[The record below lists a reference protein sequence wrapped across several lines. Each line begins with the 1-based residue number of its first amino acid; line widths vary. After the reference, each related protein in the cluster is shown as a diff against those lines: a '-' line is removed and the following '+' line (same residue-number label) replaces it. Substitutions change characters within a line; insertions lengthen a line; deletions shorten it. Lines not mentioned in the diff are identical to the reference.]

1 MSFSRLRFDHYAREL
16 SLAIYDLSLESRT
29 PFHELTQDLRN
40 VVDKGRRDPVQP
52 VPNRKHFRHLDEKRQ
67 RRTMSETEGT
77 ATTLPTVDIAPAKPI
92 DTAPTSNITGL
103 LSGAFKDKLAEMRLK
118 IADRQKQA
126 LAKID
131 GAVMNGAMKIEAAA
145 EDVASKVDKEIS
157 AALQEFA
164 QHTNGGPA

>member
-1 MSFSRLRFDHYAREL
+1 
-16 SLAIYDLSLESRT
+16 
-29 PFHELTQDLRN
+29 
-40 VVDKGRRDPVQP
+40 
-52 VPNRKHFRHLDEKRQ
+52 
-67 RRTMSETEGT
+67 MSETEIT
-77 ATTLPTVDIAPAKPI
+77 ANDIARLPTVDIAPAKPI

-131 GAVMNGAMKIEAAA
+131 GAVVNGAAKMEAAA
-145 EDVASKVDKEIS
+145 DDVARKVDQEIS

-164 QHTNGGPA
+164 IHTNGGPA